1 MSAWAISLVAL
12 LFMFGGALLGV
23 LLPGHR
29 LNDNTKDVVKLGTGL
44 IGTLA
49 ALVLGLLVASAK
61 SSFDT
66 QSSQVKQLTAT
77 VVVLDNLLTQYGPE
91 SRTARNQL
99 RSGIAAAADRIWLEH
114 TSNSANSQPFEV
126 SSAGD
131 TFLRTIQGLTPASD
145 AQRSLKD
152 QAIQITAE
160 LSKVRLLLF
169 TQKGG
174 STPAPFLVVLIFWL
188 TIIFVSFGL
197 FAQPNSIVIGALF
210 LFTLS
215 ASGTMFLFLELDQPF
230 DGPMQISSTP
240 LRNALPTL
248 GP

>member
-12 LFMFGGALLGV
+12 LCMFGGALLGV
-23 LLPGHR
+23 LLPGHS
-29 LNDNTKDVVKLGTGL
+29 LSDNTKDVVKLGTGL

-66 QSSQVKQLTAT
+66 QSSQVKQMTAT
-77 VVVLDNLLTQYGPE
+77 VIVLDNLLTKYGLE
-91 SRTARNQL
+91 SKTARNQL
-99 RSGIAAAADRIWLEH
+99 RSGIAAVADRVWLEH
-114 TSNSANSQPFEV
+114 ISNSANSQPFEV
-126 SSAGD
+126 SSAAD

-152 QAIQITAE
+152 QAIQTTGE
-160 LSKVRLLLF
+160 LLKVRLLLF

-197 FAQPNSIVIGALF
+197 FAQPNPIVIGALF
-210 LFTLS
+210 LFALS
-215 ASGTMFLFLELDQPF
+215 ASGAMFLFLELDQPF
-230 DGPMQISSTP
+230 HGLMQISSTP